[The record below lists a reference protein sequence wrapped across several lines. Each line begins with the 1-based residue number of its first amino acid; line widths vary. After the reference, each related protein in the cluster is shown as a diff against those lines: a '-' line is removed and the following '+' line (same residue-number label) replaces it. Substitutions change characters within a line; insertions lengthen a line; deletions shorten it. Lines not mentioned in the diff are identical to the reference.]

1 MIQTIAP
8 KREVGKNY
16 LMIDEDMWV
25 FIPKISRSVRVAL
38 NQKLSGQTSY
48 GDISRMRWYG
58 DYKPKI
64 EKETDTHWVLYL
76 KARKKGLTYAKMRIW
91 INKKNYHPEKGEYMA
106 KSGRLLKKV
115 SFTGY
120 RKIAGKIRP
129 TTIRIENAKNK
140 EEYSILKIA
149 EMQIANAPESLFVQ
163 ANLK

>member
-1 MIQTIAP
+1 MKKFIVTTIFTLAASPAMGQSANKILKKADSIRVPVESYKMDVTVESSTDDVDYSYSILMGGKSKSLIQTIAP

-64 EKETDTHWVLYL
+64 EKE
-76 KARKKGLTYAKMRIW
+76 
-91 INKKNYHPEKGEYMA
+91 
-106 KSGRLLKKV
+106 
-115 SFTGY
+115 
-120 RKIAGKIRP
+120 
-129 TTIRIENAKNK
+129 
-140 EEYSILKIA
+140 
-149 EMQIANAPESLFVQ
+149 
-163 ANLK
+163 